1 MDRRKL
7 ILQAGATALG
17 AGVATQALGQP
28 AVTKAGGQVVEANR
42 IDPGILKALCRVRP
56 NIASLTP
63 AQLAALKTGVQTMM
77 GRSASDPTSWSYQA
91 AMHYTFTTPTLP
103 LWNGCQHGTIQF
115 LGWHRLFL
123 YYFERILR
131 KASGSPSLMLPFW
144 NWTASR
150 AMPAPFIDSTPGN
163 PLFTTHRGS
172 GINGGA
178 LLPTSAVAITTP
190 MADIPFNDFTS
201 DLEGTPHGA
210 VHVACGGWMGSVPT
224 AAQDPIFW
232 LHHCNIDRLWEVWIA
247 KAGGRAN
254 PTAASWRNQTF
265 SFFDETGTERTV
277 PVSKGLD
284 TCKGLGYKYPPPLKL
299 FPLPWL
305 LIAQLSEIRAA
316 EIQVPAGAPSARAEL
331 GGRAAELKLPL
342 PAGSHVYLAFDDIS
356 VDEPEGY
363 YEIYLNPP
371 AGKAPAPEDPSYA
384 GNLVLFGLSDKERAV
399 HKMTDG
405 MAMGPPRRV
414 FDITRKLPQL
424 RAVKGF
430 DTAAVRIVLVLRTT
444 EGAKLENTVRARIG
458 KVSLI
463 GK

>member
-28 AVTKAGGQVVEANR
+28 TVTKAGGPTVDVKR
-42 IDPGILKALCRVRP
+42 IDPGILKVLCRVRP

-63 AQLAALKTGVQTMM
+63 AQLTALKTGVQTMM
-77 GRSASDPTSWSYQA
+77 SRAPSDQTSWSYQA
-91 AMHYTFTTPTLP
+91 AMHATFASPTLP
-103 LWNGCQHGTIQF
+103 LWNGCQHGSIHF
-115 LGWHRLFL
+115 LSWHRLFL
-123 YYFERILR
+123 FYFERILR

-163 PLFTTHRGS
+163 PLFTTQRGP

-178 LLPTSAVAITTP
+178 LLPTSAVTTTTP
-190 MADIPFNDFTS
+190 MADIPFADFTS

-232 LHHCNIDRLWEVWIA
+232 LHHCNIDRLWEVWIG
-247 KAGGRAN
+247 KAGGRLN
-254 PTAASWRNQTF
+254 PATAAWRNQTF
-265 SFFDETGTERTV
+265 SFFDEMGTERTV

-284 TCKGLGYKYPPPLKL
+284 TCKGLGYKYPPLKL
-299 FPLPWL
+299 FPLPWI

-316 EIQVPAGAPSARAEL
+316 EVLA
-331 GGRAAELKLPL
+331 

-371 AGKAPAPEDPSYA
+371 AGKPAAPEDPSYA
-384 GNLVLFGLSDKERAV
+384 GNLVLFGLSEKERAV
-399 HKMTDG
+399 HKMTEG

-444 EGAKLENTVRARIG
+444 EGAKPEDRVRAHIG
-458 KVSLI
+458 KVQLI